1 MYANMPPK
9 PLMVSGEKGRL
20 LKYDMKAVDEDDDKD
35 EEEEEEEDEAW
46 ADAVAAA
53 RATVEGA
60 LECIRSAVVL
70 SRWDSGEDSGDVA
83 AAAAAAASG
92 R

>member
-20 LKYDMKAVDEDDDKD
+20 KYDMKAVDEDDDKD
-35 EEEEEEEDEAW
+35 EEEEEDEAW

-83 AAAAAAASG
+83 AAAAAASG